1 MFLAVNFLSL
11 SFGIQLV
18 CLSVVRTVEAKL
30 AALAMSPDMIDGVVL
45 GLRKVFYPV
54 VDFADGAAALN
65 GITQIAQFRPLYLMM
80 YDKKERSRQQ
90 NGDKIPEAQTET
102 VFAQIVCCH
111 YRSSRYF

>member
-1 MFLAVNFLSL
+1 MFFAVNFLSL

-18 CLSVVRTVEAKL
+18 CLSIVRTVEAKL

-54 VDFADGAAALN
+54 VDFADGASALN

-80 YDKKERSRQQ
+80 YDKKERQYHQRGNKIPGEQQLSELRQQ
-90 NGDKIPEAQTET
+90 TLA
-102 VFAQIVCCH
+102 VF
-111 YRSSRYF
+111 YL